1 MPSEIRPD
9 IFDVIGRVMPKPM
22 LNFEEKLLEPLT
34 SVFAEYQTI
43 YNSKLDEDPKMKGLP
58 DCQKFQFELVSANML
73 LEDMFAP
80 PGRIDYLNER
90 QTEAAIDVAAIS
102 S

>member
-1 MPSEIRPD
+1 
-9 IFDVIGRVMPKPM
+9 
-22 LNFEEKLLEPLT
+22 
-34 SVFAEYQTI
+34 
-43 YNSKLDEDPKMKGLP
+43 MKGLP